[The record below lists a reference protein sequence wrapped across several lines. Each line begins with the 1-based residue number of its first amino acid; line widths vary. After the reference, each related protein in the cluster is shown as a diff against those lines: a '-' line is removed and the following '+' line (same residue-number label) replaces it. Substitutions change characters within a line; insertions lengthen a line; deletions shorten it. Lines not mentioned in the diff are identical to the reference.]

1 MCVLPC
7 RKLTE
12 FIRDRFIGRV
22 IKDICESAQ
31 LSSSSTIADQNRL
44 AELIPV
50 VLQKQLQLSVPILQS
65 TYLIFK
71 SCEELCALVKCL
83 PPYADDF
90 CQAIIDLLFKHRES
104 CNKLFLT
111 IVERND
117 APGTSI
123 YSNEWVKDADIN
135 RHLRTMPAFDTF
147 IRMAKQQHL
156 NNNDSQDDNAEN
168 IRFRQTKETE
178 TLLINFSQNE
188 MNLDDIC
195 TNYKHVKLLAN
206 IHESLDWLYC
216 KLLNYFDI
224 LDKSL
229 NDAKHLDA
237 LTQTTGK
244 ILSDSTRLIVL
255 ISSDVRL
262 HLPITGTEFSPVRSV
277 ETVSRELRNLFQ
289 RD

>member
-1 MCVLPC
+1 
-7 RKLTE
+7 
-12 FIRDRFIGRV
+12 
-22 IKDICESAQ
+22 
-31 LSSSSTIADQNRL
+31 
-44 AELIPV
+44 
-50 VLQKQLQLSVPILQS
+50 LQKQLQLPIPILQS
-65 TYLIFK
+65 TYLIYK

-90 CQAIIDLLFKHRES
+90 CQAIINLLFKHREAS
-104 CNKLFLT
+104 NKLFLK
-111 IVERND
+111 IVERDD

-123 YSNEWVKDADIN
+123 YSNEWVKDSDIN
-135 RHLRTMPAFDTF
+135 RHLRTMPAFDAF

-156 NNNDSQDDNAEN
+156 SKNDNQDDNADN

-216 KLLNYFDI
+216 KLSYYFDI
-224 LDKSL
+224 LDKCL
-229 NDAKHLDA
+229 NDTKYLDA

-244 ILSDSTRLIVL
+244 TFDFQFNPTNSKNSSKVLYFSIYLYNEGIFLLILRIKKGRFSNNRFST
-255 ISSDVRL
+255 VR
-262 HLPITGTEFSPVRSV
+262 INV
-277 ETVSRELRNLFQ
+277 
-289 RD
+289 

>member
-1 MCVLPC
+1 LRFDYKGKKKTCSIAIEIEIC
-7 RKLTE
+7 FFFSFRKLTE

-22 IKDICESAQ
+22 IKDISESAQ
-31 LSSSSTIADQNRL
+31 LTSSSTIADQNRL
-44 AELIPV
+44 AELVPL
-50 VLQKQLQLSVPILQS
+50 VLQKQLQLPIPILQS

-104 CNKLFLT
+104 CNKLFLS

-117 APGTSI
+117 SPGASI
-123 YSNEWVKDADIN
+123 YSNEWVKDQDIN
-135 RHLRTMPAFDTF
+135 RHLRTMPAFDAF
-147 IRMAKQQHL
+147 IRTARQQHL
-156 NNNDSQDDNAEN
+156 NNNNNNQDDSADV
-168 IRFRQTKETE
+168 IRFRQIKETE

-216 KLLNYFDI
+216 KLSYYFDI
-224 LDKSL
+224 LDKCL
-229 NDAKHLDA
+229 NDTKYLDA

-244 ILSDSTRLIVL
+244 ISTDKFNSNKLSFILSKYLIC
-255 ISSDVRL
+255 
-262 HLPITGTEFSPVRSV
+262 F
-277 ETVSRELRNLFQ
+277 
-289 RD
+289 